1 MKETV
6 NVSIASQAFTID
18 VDAWRMLS
26 GYLDNI
32 RDRLEPDDAE
42 ALVDI
47 ESRIADIFRESL
59 PSPIM
64 VVTASLVRRVMEQ
77 IGSPEIF
84 GTPHHRSEAEDNA
97 SSGSAESAASAP
109 LRRSRDER
117 VLAGI
122 CGGIA
127 VRFGWDPAV
136 VRLVTVLLMIFMG
149 LSVWVYIILW
159 LVIPAESKN

>member
-6 NVSIASQAFTID
+6 NVSIASQAFTLD
-18 VDAWRMLS
+18 VDAWQMLS
-26 GYLDNI
+26 SYLDNI

-42 ALVDI
+42 AVVDI
-47 ESRIADIFRESL
+47 ESRIADIFSESL
-59 PSPIM
+59 SSPIM

-84 GTPHHRSEAEDNA
+84 GAPHRGTDGGEGCA
-97 SSGSAESAASAP
+97 AESATDVSSAP

-117 VLAGI
+117 VLAGV

-136 VRLVTVLLMIFMG
+136 VRLVTALLMIFMG
-149 LSVWVYIILW
+149 LSVWVYVIMW